1 MKSNVWNVWNDVW
14 RESSKMFEQSESE
27 ILWGSLNKPHDL
39 NSEIKLVDGVLRWKF
54 DVPGFSKDDIS
65 VEFRDNQ
72 GQHELCIN
80 GSTDDREF
88 NKRYNLS
95 MVGDF
100 DVKNTTASVTNGVLT
115 IEIPKKEKV
124 TPEPITITVK

>member
-14 RESSKMFEQSESE
+14 SESSKMFEQSESE
-27 ILWGSLNKPHDL
+27 ILWGSLNKPYRF
-39 NSEIKLVDGVLRWKF
+39 NSEIKLEDGTLHMTF

-65 VEFRDNQ
+65 VEFRDNR
-72 GQHELCIN
+72 GHHELCIN
-80 GSTDDREF
+80 GSVGDRKF
-88 NKRYNLS
+88 NKQYNLA
-95 MVGDF
+95 GDY
-100 DVKNTTASVTNGVLT
+100 DIKNTTATVTNGVLT